1 MSLNPS
7 THEVKIGGKI
17 IHGFLIEMAN
27 AVIAL
32 IWEGS
37 VPRLGT
43 TTITLPDRSSSQVI
57 GERDVI
63 ISKMIGERIAVSYN
77 KLAMVSTNLSRDFNL
92 DQELIVLLDKLTGE
106 ENE

>member
-7 THEVKIGGKI
+7 TYEVKIGGKI

-27 AVIAL
+27 AVIVL

-37 VPRLGT
+37 NSRLGT
-43 TTITLPDRSSSQVI
+43 TTITLPDRSSSQII

-63 ISKMIGERIAVSYN
+63 VSKMIGERIAVSFN
-77 KLAMVSTNLSRDFNL
+77 KIAMVSSNLPRDFNL
-92 DQELIVLLDKLTGE
+92 DQQLIVLLDKLTGE